1 MRNNDHL
8 DMFSY
13 RALNIMFI
21 KISQFHVFVH
31 KKNYKFS
38 WFLLLKKIAYA
49 IYIPLLT
56 FITMKEAAAK

>member
-31 KKNYKFS
+31 KKLQIFMVSLAKENSLCYIYPAIDFYNY
-38 WFLLLKKIAYA
+38 
-49 IYIPLLT
+49 
-56 FITMKEAAAK
+56 EGGRC